1 MDGASVTTRD
11 VGKKTRMLLLKER
24 GMGAR
29 GQKPADVRG
38 SIFAVFFYSSPI
50 PERDNQGALTLL
62 LFLSIG
68 F

>member
-1 MDGASVTTRD
+1 MPEAKNQLMFEAGGV
-11 VGKKTRMLLLKER
+11 
-24 GMGAR
+24 
-29 GQKPADVRG
+29 
-38 SIFAVFFYSSPI
+38 FALFFYSSPI